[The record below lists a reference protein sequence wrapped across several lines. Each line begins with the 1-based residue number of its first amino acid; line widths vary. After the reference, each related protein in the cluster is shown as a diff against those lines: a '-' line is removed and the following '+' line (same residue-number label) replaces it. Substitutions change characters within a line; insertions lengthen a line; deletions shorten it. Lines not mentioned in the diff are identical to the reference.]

1 MRQLAVLATI
11 VIALIEAAGCST
23 TTTAEPIMTV
33 VPKIEPTPIAP
44 GVEGRLVPR
53 DYIELSAATSGTV
66 AEVLV
71 AQGDLVKVGQVLV
84 RLDDTRLTLTVETA
98 RLKVSQANL
107 DLEIAQKP
115 AEAADLAAAQRAV
128 SANQQ
133 AVANARGTLSTTV
146 ESAQI
151 ALRNAQLVLDHAQ
164 RDYDHL
170 LDLKSWGHD
179 VDDQI
184 KTAALQLDNA
194 RAELTIAQRNANGA
208 SARTSQSVAEAQ
220 QALAASLAQ
229 YEALKRQPEANQV
242 KAAELAVET
251 AKLALKQAETD
262 LTEAVIRASLAGVVA
277 EVNVKPG
284 QAIAPGQAL
293 FTLAD
298 VSVWVVETSNLTE
311 LNVVGLA
318 NGHQATVKFDAIPGL
333 TMAGHIDW
341 IALRAQQ
348 KQGDVVYTA
357 RVMLDESDPRLRW
370 GMTTFV
376 QFEK

>member
-1 MRQLAVLATI
+1 MRQLALLATI
-11 VIALIEAAGCST
+11 VIALIAATGCST
-23 TTTAEPIMTV
+23 TTAAEPIATT

-44 GVEGRLVPR
+44 GVEGRLVPH
-53 DYIELSAATSGTV
+53 DYIELSAPTSGTV
-66 AEVLV
+66 SDVLV
-71 AQGDLVKVGQVLV
+71 AQGDSVTAGQVLV
-84 RLDDTRLTLTVETA
+84 RLDATRLTLAVETA
-98 RLKVSQANL
+98 RLKVSQAEL
-107 DLEIAQKP
+107 DLAIAQQP

-151 ALRNAQLVLDHAQ
+151 TLRNAQLVLDHAQ

-170 LDLKSWGHD
+170 LDLKKWGND

-184 KTAALQLDNA
+184 KSAALQLENA

-208 SARTSQSVAEAQ
+208 SARTSQSIAEAQ

-229 YEALKRQPEANQV
+229 YETLKRKPEANQV
-242 KAAELAVET
+242 KAAELAVEA
-251 AKLALKQAETD
+251 AKLTLKQAETD
-262 LTEAVIRASLAGVVA
+262 LTEAVIRAPLAGVVA
-277 EVNVKPG
+277 EVNVKLG
-284 QAIAPGQAL
+284 QALTPGQAL

-298 VSVWVVETSNLTE
+298 VSVWGVETSNLTE

-318 NGHQATVKFDAIPGL
+318 NGHRATVKFDAISGL
-333 TMAGHIDW
+333 TMVGHVEW
-341 IALRAQQ
+341 ISLRAQQ
-348 KQGDVVYTA
+348 KQGDVVYTV
-357 RVMLDESDPRLRW
+357 RVILDETDPRLRW

-376 QFEK
+376 QFEQ